1 MGVTG
6 EFAESVALGEGV
18 VEAGFGEGFAGFEK
32 ERYGV
37 RGGKGEVSGRGIYGD
52 GGGFA
57 AGGENEGFSGA
68 VEVLYFADMQGVVGI
83 PAAVQPEQ
91 QFFAFPFI
99 SDDMDLPDDL
109 MAQWGS

>member
-6 EFAESVALGEGV
+6 EFAETVALGEGV
-18 VEAGFGEGFAGFEK
+18 VEAGFGEGFAGLEK
-32 ERYGV
+32 ERYGI
-37 RGGKGEVSGRGIYGD
+37 RGGKGEVNGRGIYG
-52 GGGFA
+52 GSSRFA

-68 VEVLYFADMQGVVGI
+68 VEVLYFADMQGVVGF

-99 SDDMDLPDDL
+99 SDNMDFSDDL